1 MNNKRKKV
9 IFVVPDGTGI
19 RNYLFSEI
27 IPSLIKQDIE
37 LVVYHALSNE
47 AIIEVEK
54 LHNIQLTKRV
64 IPKYK
69 ETVLQKL
76 LRESI
81 CYARLIYNAELENNP
96 TVLSNWKPKRKG
108 LQKWFYKVVGFLG
121 KRISRKYES
130 ILRFENYYQ
139 KQLLKS
145 ISTEKEF
152 LLDIQP
158 DIIFCTHQRALN
170 AIPVFKAA
178 EVLNIDTIGAIYS
191 WDNLVKARLS
201 VRTKKYIVW
210 SDYMKGDMGKYYP
223 EISEDNVIVTG
234 TPQFELYSDSLLIS
248 KEEFLNNYGLDISK
262 SIICFSGDD
271 ELTSPYDPNYLE
283 DLAEV
288 IMKNN
293 LQDKIQVI
301 FRRSPVDLSGRY
313 DAIIN
318 KFNFIVSI
326 EPVWSNTQKF
336 WTQLFPYYDDVK
348 LLANICKHSDLVI
361 NLGSTMAHDF
371 AIFDNPAAYVNYD
384 VIEDESWSVNTIYN
398 YQHFKSMPHK
408 DVVYWINSKED
419 FMTVLEQALLQKKSL
434 GKDWLKIINKPNSNS
449 TEKITTLLAH

>member
-1 MNNKRKKV
+1 M
-9 IFVVPDGTGI
+9 FVVPDGTGI

-27 IPSLIKQDIE
+27 IPNLIKQNIE
-37 LVVYHALSNE
+37 LVVYHALSDE

-54 LHNIQLTKRV
+54 LHNIQLTKKT
-64 IPKYK
+64 ISKYK

-81 CYARLIYNAELENNP
+81 CYGRLIYNAKLDKNP
-96 TVLSNWKPKRKG
+96 TVLSNWKPKKKG
-108 LQKWFYKVVGFLG
+108 LQKWFYKVVEFLG
-121 KRISRKYES
+121 KQISKNYES
-130 ILRFENYYQ
+130 ILCFENYYQ

-145 ISTEKEF
+145 ISSEKEF

-210 SDYMKGDMGKYYP
+210 SDYMKGDMRKYYP
-223 EISEDNVIVTG
+223 EISEDNIIVTG
-234 TPQFELYSDSLLIS
+234 TPQFELYKDSLLTP
-248 KEEFLNNYGLDISK
+248 KEEFFTNYGLDTNK
-262 SIICFSGDD
+262 STICFSGDD
-271 ELTSPYDPNYLE
+271 KLTSPYDPKYLE

-288 IMKNN
+288 IVRNN
-293 LQDKIQVI
+293 FQNKVQVI

-313 DAIIN
+313 DTIIN
-318 KFNFIVSI
+318 KFDFIVPI

-348 LLANICKHSDLVI
+348 LLANICKHSNLVI
-361 NLGSTMAHDF
+361 NVGSTMAHDF
-371 AIFDNPAAYVNYD
+371 AIFDNPAAYLNYD
-384 VIEDESWSVNTIYN
+384 VTKDENWSVSTIYN
-398 YQHFKSMPHK
+398 YQHFKSMPYK

-419 FMTVLEQALLQKKSL
+419 FLLVFEQAMLQKKSL
-434 GKDWLKIINKPNSNS
+434 AKDWLKIINKPNNNS
-449 TEKITTLLAH
+449 TQTITKLLLP

>member
-27 IPSLIKQDIE
+27 IPNLIKQDAD

-47 AIIEVEK
+47 AITEVEK
-54 LHNIQLTKRV
+54 LHGIRLTKKN
-64 IPKYK
+64 IPKYE

-81 CYARLIYNAELENNP
+81 CYGRLIYNTELENNP
-96 TVLSNWKPKRKG
+96 TVLTNWKPKRKG
-108 LQKWFYKVVGFLG
+108 LQKWFYKVAEFLG
-121 KRISRKYES
+121 NRISKDYKN

-139 KQLLKS
+139 KKLLKS
-145 ISTEKEF
+145 ISVEKEF
-152 LLDIQP
+152 LQDIQP
-158 DIIFCTHQRALN
+158 DVIFCTHQRALN
-170 AIPVFKAA
+170 AIPIFKAA
-178 EVLNIDTIGAIYS
+178 EMLNIETIGAIYS

-210 SDYMKGDMGKYYP
+210 SDYMKVDMKKYYP
-223 EISEDNVIVTG
+223 EILEDNIIVTG
-234 TPQFELYSDSLLIS
+234 TPQFELYQDSLLLS
-248 KEEFLNNYGLDISK
+248 KENFFNDYGLDISK
-262 SIICFSGDD
+262 PTICFSGDD
-271 ELTSPYDPNYLE
+271 ELTSPYDPLYLE
-283 DLAEV
+283 DFVDA
-288 IMKNN
+288 IIKDN
-293 LQDKIQVI
+293 LQDKVQVI

-313 DAIIN
+313 DAVID
-318 KFNFIVSI
+318 NFDFITSI
-326 EPVWSNTQKF
+326 EPAWSNNQKA

-348 LLANICKHSDLVI
+348 LLANICKHCSLVV

-371 AIFDNPAAYVNYD
+371 AIFDNPAAYLNYNTT
-384 VIEDESWSVNTIYN
+384 EDENWSVNTIYN

-419 FMTVLEQALLQKKSL
+419 FITVLDQALSQKKSL
-434 GKDWLKIINKPNSNS
+434 GKDWLKIINTPNKVS
-449 TEKITTLLAH
+449 TKTIANLLLQ